1 MLTYLFFCSRSGDHR
16 DLHVLTHPFPTR
28 RSSDLLPFVSSPSRD
43 RTMTNS
49 SLSQGIAPFRAIEIS
64 HLARKL
70 RAEGRSVIHMEFGQP
85 SDGAPAGAVAV
96 ARAALGEP
104 DMGYLDDR
112 KGVV

>member
-1 MLTYLFFCSRSGDHR
+1 
-16 DLHVLTHPFPTR
+16 
-28 RSSDLLPFVSSPSRD
+28 
-43 RTMTNS
+43 MTNS

-85 SDGAPAGAVAV
+85 SAGAPAGAVAV

-104 DMGYLDDR
+104 DMGYWESVPLRQRLACHYADQY
-112 KGVV
+112 GVDLEPPRTLMHCGSYHAPVLP

>member
-1 MLTYLFFCSRSGDHR
+1 
-16 DLHVLTHPFPTR
+16 
-28 RSSDLLPFVSSPSRD
+28 
-43 RTMTNS
+43 MTNS

-104 DMGYLDDR
+104 DMGYWERVHLRQRIACHYYDQY
-112 KGVV
+112 GVDPDPHRTLLPCVSYPRPP